1 MLKYFVK
8 AYADADAPIDVKNL
22 TFTIQDGNGA
32 SVEITLDEG
41 DFTWESNYENNYRP
55 NRGKIGAANGASV
68 TKGDEQPMSVSFQG
82 RYSKFKSVANAKPQ
96 EILTNAD
103 GNYVSTDTANCATYA
118 CNILVE
124 NAPSCGDNEILL
136 FRDFRLDQES
146 YGIRNGQVSFTG
158 RCNAERPE
166 VV

>member
-1 MLKYFVK
+1 MNQFFVF
-8 AYADADAPIDVKNL
+8 AYADEDAPVDIKNL
-22 TFTIQDGNGA
+22 TLTIQDGEGTE
-32 SVEITLDEG
+32 VEITLDEG
-41 DFTWESNYENNYRP
+41 DFTWESSYENNYRP
-55 NRGKIGAANGASV
+55 NRGLLGSANGATV

-82 RYSKFKSVANAKPQ
+82 RYSKFKSVSNAKPQ

-118 CNILVE
+118 CNIIVE
-124 NAPSCGDNEILL
+124 NAPPCGDTETLK
-136 FRDFRLDQES
+136 FPDFRIDQES

-166 VV
+166 VL